1 MTHKPGDRPCLFD
14 QRRRGRR
21 RKKETKMHIE
31 PGVVNETKMAL
42 SYAVAA
48 GAAGLT
54 IKYSIDTLRQSSSTA
69 FVLRLIMAALLTV
82 FFFEVLPKFPVGVSE
97 VHFIFGS
104 TLFLL
109 FGAAPAAIGL
119 AAGLAIQGLFLA
131 PTDLPQYFMNTS
143 TLLFPLFAIS
153 WVAGRII
160 EPNTAYVNCTYK
172 QVLKLSATY
181 QSGIVAWVAF
191 WAFYGQGFGADNIS
205 AVTGFGLAYFSVIL
219 IEPIV
224 DVTLLAIAK
233 MRHELASGMLF
244 TTRLTQSKS

>member
-1 MTHKPGDRPCLFD
+1 
-14 QRRRGRR
+14 
-21 RKKETKMHIE
+21 MHIE

-54 IKYSIDTLRQSSSTA
+54 IKYSIDTLRQSNSTA
-69 FVLRLIMAALLTV
+69 FVLRFTMAALLTV

-131 PTDLPQYFMNTS
+131 PTDLPQYFMNAS

-160 EPNTAYVNCTYK
+160 SPNTAYVDCTYK
-172 QVLKLSATY
+172 QVLKLSASY

-205 AVTGFGLAYFSVIL
+205 EVSGFGLAYLSVIV

-224 DVTLLAIAK
+224 DVVLLAIAK
-233 MRHELASGMLF
+233 MRQDMASSMLF

>member
-1 MTHKPGDRPCLFD
+1 
-14 QRRRGRR
+14 
-21 RKKETKMHIE
+21 MHIE

-54 IKYSIDTLRQSSSTA
+54 IKYSIDTLRQSNSTA
-69 FVLRLIMAALLTV
+69 FVLRFIMAALLTV

-131 PTDLPQYFMNTS
+131 PTDLPQYFMNAS

-160 EPNTAYVNCTYK
+160 APNTAYVDCTYK
-172 QVLKLSATY
+172 QVLKLSASY

-205 AVTGFGLAYFSVIL
+205 EVTGFGLAYLSVIV

-224 DVTLLAIAK
+224 DVVLLAIAK
-233 MRHELASGMLF
+233 MRQDMASGMLF

>member
-1 MTHKPGDRPCLFD
+1 
-14 QRRRGRR
+14 
-21 RKKETKMHIE
+21 MHIE

-54 IKYSIDTLRQSSSTA
+54 IKYSIDTLRQSNSIA
-69 FVLRLIMAALLTV
+69 FVLRFTMAALLTV

-104 TLFLL
+104 TLFLF

-160 EPNTAYVNCTYK
+160 APNTAYVDCTYK
-172 QVLKLSATY
+172 QVLKLSASY

-205 AVTGFGLAYFSVIL
+205 EVTGFGLAYLSVIV

-224 DVTLLAIAK
+224 DVVLLAIAK
-233 MRHELASGMLF
+233 MRQDMASGMLF